1 MYKEKKVT
9 DDINDM
15 PTCQDCGCPIPLDE
29 PIFDVE
35 GKDLCE
41 FCAWDQL
48 RKLPKREILKEFYT
62 VRPSRRRDN
71 GTSKEDGIF

>member
-1 MYKEKKVT
+1 MDNYE
-9 DDINDM
+9 NDLPICQNCDCHIM
-15 PTCQDCGCPIPLDE
+15 PDE
-29 PIFDVE
+29 PIFNVE

-71 GTSKEDGIF
+71 GTSKED

>member
-1 MYKEKKVT
+1 MTEYSE
-9 DDINDM
+9 DDLPICRSCD
-15 PTCQDCGCPIPLDE
+15 CPILPDE

>member
-1 MYKEKKVT
+1 MDNLESGLP
-9 DDINDM
+9 I
-15 PTCQDCGCPIPLDE
+15 CQSCDCPVPEGD
-29 PIFDVE
+29 PIFNVE

-62 VRPSRRRDN
+62 VRPSRRKDN
-71 GTSKEDGIF
+71 GTRKEDGIL

>member
-1 MYKEKKVT
+1 MTEYSENNLP
-9 DDINDM
+9 I
-15 PTCQDCGCPIPLDE
+15 CQGCDCPILPDE

>member
-1 MYKEKKVT
+1 MTEYSENGLP
-9 DDINDM
+9 I
-15 PTCQDCGCPIPLDE
+15 CQNCDCPINPGE

-48 RKLPKREILKEFYT
+48 RKIPKREILKEFYA